1 MGGPGIRALALA
13 AAIAVCV
20 GCGTAVEGTATWP
33 GARLERSVLGAA
45 DFPPGVEYDVVENA
59 PAESDGPGGPPAML
73 SEPSGCA
80 NGLTEVIAASAE
92 RGPGSAVRYVVAY
105 DGARILVTVLS
116 WPLDLDGLAAEA
128 DRCGDFQ
135 AFFDST
141 SPGIPMTT
149 TALAAPRPDTLTYRQ
164 TMRLAAPRA
173 ASTSGSATSGRRRS
187 SPWRS
192 RPPIRRSTSKPSCRK
207 RLWRSPPSRPTA
219 WSTA

>member
-1 MGGPGIRALALA
+1 MGGPGNLALALA
-13 AAIAVCV
+13 AAVAVIT
-20 GCGTAVEGTATWP
+20 GCGNAVEGTATWP

-73 SEPSGCA
+73 SEPRGCA

-135 AFFDST
+135 AFFDSA

-149 TALAAPRPDTLTYRQ
+149 TALTAPRPDTLTYRQ
-164 TMRLAAPRA
+164 TMRLGGAESSVYFWFGNVGP
-173 ASTSGSATSGRRRS
+173 SAVFAVAFPTPNPAIGAKAEL
-187 SPWRS
+187 PQ
-192 RPPIRRSTSKPSCRK
+192 TFMDVAGKQTD
-207 RLWRSPPSRPTA
+207 RLGTA
-219 WSTA
+219 